1 MSAVSQRSAARVQP
15 TADGSE
21 GTRRENSTSLVCR
34 LCLPRRALLLNHI
47 VMCVCVGN
55 AQEPIPLSEDTHVV
69 RAGAFPVQ
77 PALRVGLGAWTAPS
91 RSGRRSKVIR
101 ELAMVVT
108 HPAHVS
114 QRGVATS
121 VATIT
126 MYVYVTRKD
135 CTGGSA
141 CSSAPQTHL
150 HAFEDERAHTV
161 GLEEREE

>member
-1 MSAVSQRSAARVQP
+1 MFTTARPVVK
-15 TADGSE
+15 SY
-21 GTRRENSTSLVCR
+21 R
-34 LCLPRRALLLNHI
+34 H
-47 VMCVCVGN
+47 VCVGN
-55 AQEPIPLSEDTHVV
+55 APEPIPLSEDTHVV

-108 HPAHVS
+108 HPAHVP

-121 VATIT
+121 VSTIT
-126 MYVYVTRKD
+126 MYVYVARKE

-141 CSSAPQTHL
+141 CSSAPQTQL
-150 HAFEDERAHTV
+150 HAFGDERAHAMWDWRRRRNNSSVAVRAAYTSLTCYHQKT
-161 GLEEREE
+161 LEAKH